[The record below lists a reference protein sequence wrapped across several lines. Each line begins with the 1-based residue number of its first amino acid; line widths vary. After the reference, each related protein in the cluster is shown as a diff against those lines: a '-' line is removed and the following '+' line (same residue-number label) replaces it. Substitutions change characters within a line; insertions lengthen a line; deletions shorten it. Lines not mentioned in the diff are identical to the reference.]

1 MSVDC
6 SAVLAPS
13 RTLRAGGRRCRKRHP
28 GQRWRAALCLRQ
40 VGTKGWVASV
50 EPRDGIMLQRQPPCS
65 DNRDRTGLDV

>member
-28 GQRWRAALCLRQ
+28 GQRWRAALCL
-40 VGTKGWVASV
+40 
-50 EPRDGIMLQRQPPCS
+50 
-65 DNRDRTGLDV
+65 